1 MSHFLPYFLG
11 LSHCWFNNERL
22 WGGVRSQE
30 GFKMVLGDVFPFEN
44 SIFCGGWLG
53 SERKWGGGNMFIQ
66 CCKTELKLLL
76 YQYLYFLFPKSGFS
90 LSFPIFTLLLS
101 LDCFSMWDLFI

>member
-1 MSHFLPYFLG
+1 MKDCG
-11 LSHCWFNNERL
+11 E
-22 WGGVRSQE
+22 VRSQE

-53 SERKWGGGNMFIQ
+53 SERKGGGGNMFIR

-76 YQYLYFLFPKSGFS
+76 YQYLYFFIFS
-90 LSFPIFTLLLS
+90 YFHFVTLS
-101 LDCFSMWDLFI
+101 